1 MIFDDIF
8 LKDILDIVDAYGNFH
23 KVINASVM
31 NFERLKGMHYVFALS
46 KLLEENNIDEMAEF
60 TKTYEKLQD
69 KGKEDE
75 EATNIALWA
84 MKRKDLF
91 GNVDNAIKMYE
102 EMEKKDG

>member
-1 MIFDDIF
+1 MMFDNVF
-8 LKDILDIVDAYGNFH
+8 LKDVLGIVDIYGNFH
-23 KVINASVM
+23 KITNTM
-31 NFERLKGMHYVFALS
+31 LHFERLKGMHYVFALS

-75 EATNIALWA
+75 EAANIALWA

>member
-1 MIFDDIF
+1 
-8 LKDILDIVDAYGNFH
+8 
-23 KVINASVM
+23 M
-31 NFERLKGMHYVFALS
+31 NYETKGMHYVFAIS
-46 KLLEENNIDEMAEF
+46 KLMEDKNIDSMAEF